1 MKLSHKLVMVSAAV
15 LMGVSPVLGM
25 AENTVSVQAA
35 TKSTNGVHNTYGK
48 NSKVKVTKT
57 MKFVDR
63 NGKKTSK
70 TAPKGGI
77 YTIWNVK
84 NIDGQVYYSIQT
96 DLKYWIPATAT
107 EGTVT
112 YKSGNTTYTLKSDG
126 KKVTTSTSTKK
137 AVKKTNSNKNTKKV
151 VKESTKKT
159 ATKTINGVKY
169 YDLGGGAYIKAV
181 NVDGKAA
188 SSTSSL
194 SKGTKAKFVS
204 NSYIYDKNGKRISKY
219 QGKSKFVKGDSV
231 TTYGIQTINGKKY
244 YQLDKKG
251 TAFVRTVNID
261 GKTTSNQES
270 SVSNDAESTKKY
282 DYSLKKNAYIY
293 DKNGKRIN
301 KYQGKSKL
309 LKGAAIDVYGIETI
323 KGKDYYQL
331 DKKGTA
337 FVKASNVT
345 RTVKATSITMK
356 KNAYIYNGN
365 GDTKKKTVKK
375 GKTVKATEAR
385 YIGTKLY
392 YKIGDN
398 QFVKA
403 ANVGKISGPELE
415 PVNEPDGAATVD
427 TGDNTVD
434 PNVTKVTTINVAPL
448 YNIKGQPDN
457 VRAFGEGQS
466 QQVSELRYIATSATA
481 TPELFYK
488 LSSGRGYLKQSDVA
502 VSGKIL
508 TPVNTPEQARA
519 DVTVATAADKTK
531 LLQDINE
538 ATSVKNSEAY
548 KFASSDAKAAYDR
561 AITNGTAVNN
571 DATATIAQVNEAD
584 AAIVSAKA
592 KLNGKKITVSSISN
606 LTPAE
611 VTSIVQLVATA
622 NNVPESSIQL
632 SNSGALTIVT
642 NGYTQV
648 LNLSDYVTQ
657 TSATSTN

>member
-1 MKLSHKLVMVSAAV
+1 MVSAAA
-15 LMGVSPVLGM
+15 LMSVAPLLGT
-25 AENTVSVQAA
+25 AENVNTVQAA
-35 TKSTNGVHNTYGK
+35 PKKTT
-48 NSKVKVTKT
+48 SKKAASNKITLVRNAYVYDK
-57 MKFVDR
+57 
-63 NGKKTSK
+63 NGKRLDKYMGSAKYT
-70 TAPKGGI
+70 TIAKG
-77 YTIWNVK
+77 V
-84 NIDGQVYYSIQT
+84 
-96 DLKYWIPATAT
+96 
-107 EGTVT
+107 TVT
-112 YKSGNTTYTLKSDG
+112 
-126 KKVTTSTSTKK
+126 ST
-137 AVKKTNSNKNTKKV
+137 V
-151 VKESTKKT
+151 
-159 ATKTINGVKY
+159 TKTINGVKY

-261 GKTTSNQES
+261 GKTTSSQES

-392 YKIGDN
+392 YKISDN

-488 LSSGRGYLKQSDVA
+488 LSSGRGYLKDTDVA
-502 VSGKIL
+502 VSGKTL
-508 TPVNTPEQARA
+508 TPVNTREQARE
-519 DVTVATAADKTK
+519 DVTVATAANKAK

-538 ATSVKNSEAY
+538 ATSVKSSEAY
-548 KFASSDAKAAYDR
+548 KLASSDVKAAYDK
-561 AITNGTAVNN
+561 AISDGTTVNN

-592 KLNGKKITVSSISN
+592 KLDGKRVAVANMTN
-606 LTPAE
+606 LTSDEMAAIIK
-611 VTSIVQLVATA
+611 VVANA
-622 NNVPESSIQL
+622 NNVAESSVQL
-632 SNSGALTIVT
+632 TT
-642 NGYTQV
+642 NGSLSISVNGAAQI
-648 LNLSDYVTQ
+648 LNLGDYVTQ
-657 TSATSTN
+657 AAVANN

>member
-1 MKLSHKLVMVSAAV
+1 MVSAAA
-15 LMGVSPVLGM
+15 LMSVAPLLGT
-25 AENTVSVQAA
+25 AENVNTVQAA
-35 TKSTNGVHNTYGK
+35 PKKTT
-48 NSKVKVTKT
+48 SKKAASNKITLVRNAYVYDK
-57 MKFVDR
+57 
-63 NGKKTSK
+63 NGKRLDKYMGSAKYT
-70 TAPKGGI
+70 TIAKG
-77 YTIWNVK
+77 V
-84 NIDGQVYYSIQT
+84 
-96 DLKYWIPATAT
+96 
-107 EGTVT
+107 TVT
-112 YKSGNTTYTLKSDG
+112 
-126 KKVTTSTSTKK
+126 STG
-137 AVKKTNSNKNTKKV
+137 
-151 VKESTKKT
+151 
-159 ATKTINGVKY
+159 TKTINGVKY

-293 DKNGKRIN
+293 DNNGKRIN

-375 GKTVKATEAR
+375 GKTVKATEAS

-392 YKIGDN
+392 YKISDN

-427 TGDNTVD
+427 TGDDTVD

-488 LSSGRGYLKQSDVA
+488 LSSGRGYLKKSDVA
-502 VSGKIL
+502 VSGKTL

-519 DVTVATAADKTK
+519 DVTVATAANKAK

-548 KFASSDAKAAYDR
+548 KLASSDVKAAYDK
-561 AITNGTAVNN
+561 AISDGTTVNN

-592 KLNGKKITVSSISN
+592 KLDGKRVAVANMTN
-606 LTPAE
+606 LTSDEMAAIIK
-611 VTSIVQLVATA
+611 VVANA
-622 NNVPESSIQL
+622 NNVAESSVQL
-632 SNSGALTIVT
+632 TT
-642 NGYTQV
+642 NGSLSISVNGAAQI
-648 LNLSDYVTQ
+648 LNLGDYVTQ
-657 TSATSTN
+657 AAVANN

>member
-1 MKLSHKLVMVSAAV
+1 MKLSHKLVMVSAAA
-15 LMGVSPVLGM
+15 LMSVAPLLGT
-25 AENTVSVQAA
+25 AENVNTVQAA
-35 TKSTNGVHNTYGK
+35 PKKTT
-48 NSKVKVTKT
+48 SKKAANNKITLVRNAYVYDK
-57 MKFVDR
+57 
-63 NGKKTSK
+63 NGKRLDKYMGSAKYT
-70 TAPKGGI
+70 TIAKG
-77 YTIWNVK
+77 V
-84 NIDGQVYYSIQT
+84 
-96 DLKYWIPATAT
+96 
-107 EGTVT
+107 TVT
-112 YKSGNTTYTLKSDG
+112 
-126 KKVTTSTSTKK
+126 STG
-137 AVKKTNSNKNTKKV
+137 
-151 VKESTKKT
+151 
-159 ATKTINGVKY
+159 TKTINGVKY

-293 DKNGKRIN
+293 DNNGKRIN

-345 RTVKATSITMK
+345 RTVKVTSITMK

-392 YKIGDN
+392 YKISDN

-488 LSSGRGYLKQSDVA
+488 LSSGRGYLKASDVA
-502 VSGKIL
+502 VSGKTL
-508 TPVNTPEQARA
+508 TPVNTQEQAKE
-519 DVTVATAADKTK
+519 DVTVATAANKAK

-548 KFASSDAKAAYDR
+548 KLASSDVKAAYDK
-561 AITNGTAVNN
+561 AISDGTTVNN

-592 KLNGKKITVSSISN
+592 KLDGKRVAVANMTN
-606 LTPAE
+606 LTSDEMAAIIK
-611 VTSIVQLVATA
+611 VVANA
-622 NNVPESSIQL
+622 NNVAESSVQL
-632 SNSGALTIVT
+632 TT
-642 NGYTQV
+642 NGSLSISVNGAAQI
-648 LNLSDYVTQ
+648 LNLGDYVTQ
-657 TSATSTN
+657 AAVANN

>member
-1 MKLSHKLVMVSAAV
+1 MVSAAA
-15 LMGVSPVLGM
+15 LMSVAPLLGT
-25 AENTVSVQAA
+25 AENVNTVQAA
-35 TKSTNGVHNTYGK
+35 PKKTT
-48 NSKVKVTKT
+48 SKKAASNKITLVRNAYVYDK
-57 MKFVDR
+57 
-63 NGKKTSK
+63 NGKRLDKYMGSAKYT
-70 TAPKGGI
+70 TIAKG
-77 YTIWNVK
+77 V
-84 NIDGQVYYSIQT
+84 
-96 DLKYWIPATAT
+96 
-107 EGTVT
+107 TVT
-112 YKSGNTTYTLKSDG
+112 
-126 KKVTTSTSTKK
+126 STG
-137 AVKKTNSNKNTKKV
+137 
-151 VKESTKKT
+151 
-159 ATKTINGVKY
+159 TKTINGVKY

-261 GKTTSNQES
+261 GKTTSSQES

-392 YKIGDN
+392 YKISDN

-488 LSSGRGYLKQSDVA
+488 LSSGRGYLKDTDVA
-502 VSGKIL
+502 VSGKTL
-508 TPVNTPEQARA
+508 TPVNTQEQARE
-519 DVTVATAADKTK
+519 DVTVATAANKAK

-548 KFASSDAKAAYDR
+548 KLASSDVKAAYDK
-561 AITNGTAVNN
+561 AISDGTTVNN

-592 KLNGKKITVSSISN
+592 KLDGKRVAVANMTN
-606 LTPAE
+606 LTSDEMAAIIK
-611 VTSIVQLVATA
+611 VVANA
-622 NNVPESSIQL
+622 NNVAESSVQL
-632 SNSGALTIVT
+632 TT
-642 NGYTQV
+642 NGSLSISVNGAAQI
-648 LNLSDYVTQ
+648 LNLGDYVTQ
-657 TSATSTN
+657 AAVANN

>member
-1 MKLSHKLVMVSAAV
+1 MKLSHKLVMVSAAA
-15 LMGVSPVLGM
+15 LMSVAPLLGT
-25 AENTVSVQAA
+25 AENVNTVQAA
-35 TKSTNGVHNTYGK
+35 PKKTT
-48 NSKVKVTKT
+48 SKKAASNKITLVRNAYVYDK
-57 MKFVDR
+57 
-63 NGKKTSK
+63 NGKRLDKYMGSAKYT
-70 TAPKGGI
+70 TIAKG
-77 YTIWNVK
+77 V
-84 NIDGQVYYSIQT
+84 
-96 DLKYWIPATAT
+96 
-107 EGTVT
+107 TVT
-112 YKSGNTTYTLKSDG
+112 
-126 KKVTTSTSTKK
+126 STG
-137 AVKKTNSNKNTKKV
+137 
-151 VKESTKKT
+151 
-159 ATKTINGVKY
+159 TKTINGVKY

-293 DKNGKRIN
+293 DNNGKRIN

-392 YKIGDN
+392 YKISDN

-488 LSSGRGYLKQSDVA
+488 LSSGRGYLKDTDVA
-502 VSGKIL
+502 VSGKTL
-508 TPVNTPEQARA
+508 TPVNTPEQAKE
-519 DVTVATAADKTK
+519 DVTVATAANKAK

-548 KFASSDAKAAYDR
+548 KLASSDVKAAYDK
-561 AITNGTAVNN
+561 AISDGTAVNN

-592 KLNGKKITVSSISN
+592 KLDGKRVAVANMTN
-606 LTPAE
+606 LTSDEMAAIIK
-611 VTSIVQLVATA
+611 VVANA
-622 NNVPESSIQL
+622 NNVAESSVQL
-632 SNSGALTIVT
+632 TT
-642 NGYTQV
+642 NGSLSISVNGAAQI
-648 LNLSDYVTQ
+648 LNLGDYVTQ
-657 TSATSTN
+657 AAVANN

>member
-1 MKLSHKLVMVSAAV
+1 MKLSHKLVMVSAAA
-15 LMGVSPVLGM
+15 LMSVAPLLGT
-25 AENTVSVQAA
+25 AENVNTVQAA
-35 TKSTNGVHNTYGK
+35 PKKTT
-48 NSKVKVTKT
+48 SKKAASNKITLVRNAYVYDK
-57 MKFVDR
+57 
-63 NGKKTSK
+63 NGKRLDKYMGSAKYT
-70 TAPKGGI
+70 TIAKG
-77 YTIWNVK
+77 V
-84 NIDGQVYYSIQT
+84 
-96 DLKYWIPATAT
+96 
-107 EGTVT
+107 TVT
-112 YKSGNTTYTLKSDG
+112 
-126 KKVTTSTSTKK
+126 STG
-137 AVKKTNSNKNTKKV
+137 
-151 VKESTKKT
+151 
-159 ATKTINGVKY
+159 TKTINGVKY

-293 DKNGKRIN
+293 DNNGKRIN

-375 GKTVKATEAR
+375 GKTIKATEAR

-392 YKIGDN
+392 YKISDN

-434 PNVTKVTTINVAPL
+434 PNVTKVTTINIAPL

-488 LSSGRGYLKQSDVA
+488 LSSGRGYLKDTDVA
-502 VSGKIL
+502 VSGKTL
-508 TPVNTPEQARA
+508 TPVNTPEQARE
-519 DVTVATAADKTK
+519 DVTVATAANKAK

-548 KFASSDAKAAYDR
+548 KLASSDVKAAYDK
-561 AITNGTAVNN
+561 AISDGTAVNN

-592 KLNGKKITVSSISN
+592 KLDGKRVAVANMTN
-606 LTPAE
+606 LTSDEMAAIIK
-611 VTSIVQLVATA
+611 VVANA
-622 NNVPESSIQL
+622 NNVAESSVQL
-632 SNSGALTIVT
+632 TT
-642 NGYTQV
+642 NGSLSISVNGAAQI
-648 LNLSDYVTQ
+648 LNLGDYVTQ
-657 TSATSTN
+657 AAVANN

>member
-1 MKLSHKLVMVSAAV
+1 MVSAAA
-15 LMGVSPVLGM
+15 LMSVAPLLGT
-25 AENTVSVQAA
+25 AENVNTVQAA
-35 TKSTNGVHNTYGK
+35 
-48 NSKVKVTKT
+48 
-57 MKFVDR
+57 
-63 NGKKTSK
+63 
-70 TAPKGGI
+70 P
-77 YTIWNVK
+77 
-84 NIDGQVYYSIQT
+84 
-96 DLKYWIPATAT
+96 
-107 EGTVT
+107 
-112 YKSGNTTYTLKSDG
+112 
-126 KKVTTSTSTKK
+126 
-137 AVKKTNSNKNTKKV
+137 
-151 VKESTKKT
+151 KKT
-159 ATKTINGVKY
+159 ASKKAASNKITLVRNAYVYDKNGKRLDKYMGSAKYTTIAKGVTVTSTGTKTINGVKY

-270 SVSNDAESTKKY
+270 SVSNDAESTKRY

-392 YKIGDN
+392 YKISDN

-488 LSSGRGYLKQSDVA
+488 LSSGRGYLKASDVA
-502 VSGKIL
+502 VSGKTL
-508 TPVNTPEQARA
+508 TPVNTQEQAKE
-519 DVTVATAADKTK
+519 DVTVATAANKAK

-548 KFASSDAKAAYDR
+548 KLASSDVKAAYDK
-561 AITNGTAVNN
+561 AISDGTAVNN

-592 KLNGKKITVSSISN
+592 KLDGKRVAVANMTN
-606 LTPAE
+606 LTSDEMAAIIK
-611 VTSIVQLVATA
+611 VVANA
-622 NNVPESSIQL
+622 NNVAESSVQL
-632 SNSGALTIVT
+632 TT
-642 NGYTQV
+642 NGSLSISVNGAAQI
-648 LNLSDYVTQ
+648 LNLGDYVTQ
-657 TSATSTN
+657 AAVANN

>member
-1 MKLSHKLVMVSAAV
+1 MVSAAA
-15 LMGVSPVLGM
+15 LMSVAPLLGT
-25 AENTVSVQAA
+25 AENVNTVQAA
-35 TKSTNGVHNTYGK
+35 PKKTT
-48 NSKVKVTKT
+48 SKKAASNKITLVRNAYVYDK
-57 MKFVDR
+57 
-63 NGKKTSK
+63 NGKRLDKYMGSAKYT
-70 TAPKGGI
+70 TIAKG
-77 YTIWNVK
+77 V
-84 NIDGQVYYSIQT
+84 
-96 DLKYWIPATAT
+96 
-107 EGTVT
+107 TVT
-112 YKSGNTTYTLKSDG
+112 
-126 KKVTTSTSTKK
+126 STG
-137 AVKKTNSNKNTKKV
+137 
-151 VKESTKKT
+151 
-159 ATKTINGVKY
+159 TKTINGVKY

-261 GKTTSNQES
+261 GKTTSSQES

-392 YKIGDN
+392 YKISDN

-427 TGDNTVD
+427 TGDDTVD

-488 LSSGRGYLKQSDVA
+488 LSSGRGYLKRSDVA

-508 TPVNTPEQARA
+508 TPVNTQEQARE
-519 DVTVATAADKTK
+519 DVTVATAANKAK

-548 KFASSDAKAAYDR
+548 KLASSDVKAAYDK
-561 AITNGTAVNN
+561 AISDGTTVNN

-592 KLNGKKITVSSISN
+592 KLDGKRVAVANMTN
-606 LTPAE
+606 LTSDEIAAIIK
-611 VTSIVQLVATA
+611 VVANA
-622 NNVPESSIQL
+622 NNVAESSVQL
-632 SNSGALTIVT
+632 TT
-642 NGYTQV
+642 NGSLSISVNGAAQI
-648 LNLSDYVTQ
+648 LNLGDYVTQ
-657 TSATSTN
+657 AAVANN

>member
-1 MKLSHKLVMVSAAV
+1 MVSAAA
-15 LMGVSPVLGM
+15 LMSVAPLLGT
-25 AENTVSVQAA
+25 AENVNTVQAA
-35 TKSTNGVHNTYGK
+35 
-48 NSKVKVTKT
+48 
-57 MKFVDR
+57 
-63 NGKKTSK
+63 
-70 TAPKGGI
+70 P
-77 YTIWNVK
+77 
-84 NIDGQVYYSIQT
+84 
-96 DLKYWIPATAT
+96 
-107 EGTVT
+107 
-112 YKSGNTTYTLKSDG
+112 
-126 KKVTTSTSTKK
+126 
-137 AVKKTNSNKNTKKV
+137 
-151 VKESTKKT
+151 KKT
-159 ATKTINGVKY
+159 ASKKAASNKITLVRNAYVYDKNGKRLDKYMGSAKYTTIAKGVTVTSTGTKTINGVKY

-261 GKTTSNQES
+261 GKTTSSQES

-301 KYQGKSKL
+301 KYQGKSKI

-392 YKIGDN
+392 YKISDN

-488 LSSGRGYLKQSDVA
+488 LSSGRGYLKASDVA
-502 VSGKIL
+502 VSGKTL
-508 TPVNTPEQARA
+508 TPVNTQEQAKE
-519 DVTVATAADKTK
+519 DVTVATAANKAK

-548 KFASSDAKAAYDR
+548 KLASSDVKAAYDK
-561 AITNGTAVNN
+561 AISDGTTVNN

-592 KLNGKKITVSSISN
+592 KLDGKRVAVANMTN
-606 LTPAE
+606 LTSDEMAAIIK
-611 VTSIVQLVATA
+611 VVANA
-622 NNVPESSIQL
+622 NNVAESSVQL
-632 SNSGALTIVT
+632 TT
-642 NGYTQV
+642 NGSLSISVNGAAQI
-648 LNLSDYVTQ
+648 LNLGDYVTQ
-657 TSATSTN
+657 AAVANN

>member
-1 MKLSHKLVMVSAAV
+1 MKLSHKLVMVSAAA
-15 LMGVSPVLGM
+15 LMSVAPLLGT
-25 AENTVSVQAA
+25 AENVNTVQAA
-35 TKSTNGVHNTYGK
+35 PKKTT
-48 NSKVKVTKT
+48 SKKAASNKITLVRNAYVYDK
-57 MKFVDR
+57 
-63 NGKKTSK
+63 NGKRLDKYMGSAKYT
-70 TAPKGGI
+70 TIAKG
-77 YTIWNVK
+77 V
-84 NIDGQVYYSIQT
+84 
-96 DLKYWIPATAT
+96 
-107 EGTVT
+107 TVT
-112 YKSGNTTYTLKSDG
+112 
-126 KKVTTSTSTKK
+126 STG
-137 AVKKTNSNKNTKKV
+137 
-151 VKESTKKT
+151 
-159 ATKTINGVKY
+159 TKTINGVKY

-323 KGKDYYQL
+323 RGKDYYQL

-392 YKIGDN
+392 YKISDN

-488 LSSGRGYLKQSDVA
+488 LSSGRGYLKASDVA
-502 VSGKIL
+502 VSGKTL
-508 TPVNTPEQARA
+508 TPVNTPEQARE
-519 DVTVATAADKTK
+519 DVTVATAANKAK

-548 KFASSDAKAAYDR
+548 KLASSDVKAAHDK
-561 AITNGTAVNN
+561 AISDGTTVNN

-592 KLNGKKITVSSISN
+592 KLDGKRVAVANMTN
-606 LTPAE
+606 LTSDEMAAIIK
-611 VTSIVQLVATA
+611 VVANA
-622 NNVPESSIQL
+622 NNVAESSVQL
-632 SNSGALTIVT
+632 TT
-642 NGYTQV
+642 NGSLSISVNGTAQI
-648 LNLSDYVTQ
+648 LNLGDYVTQ
-657 TSATSTN
+657 AAVANN

>member
-1 MKLSHKLVMVSAAV
+1 MRYLSMKLSHKLVMVSAAA
-15 LMGVSPVLGM
+15 LMSVAPLLGT
-25 AENTVSVQAA
+25 AENVNTVQAA
-35 TKSTNGVHNTYGK
+35 PKKTT
-48 NSKVKVTKT
+48 SKKAASNKITLVRNAYVYDK
-57 MKFVDR
+57 
-63 NGKKTSK
+63 NGKRLDKYMGSAKYT
-70 TAPKGGI
+70 TIAKG
-77 YTIWNVK
+77 V
-84 NIDGQVYYSIQT
+84 
-96 DLKYWIPATAT
+96 
-107 EGTVT
+107 TVT
-112 YKSGNTTYTLKSDG
+112 
-126 KKVTTSTSTKK
+126 STG
-137 AVKKTNSNKNTKKV
+137 
-151 VKESTKKT
+151 
-159 ATKTINGVKY
+159 TKTINGVKY

-293 DKNGKRIN
+293 DNNGKRIN

-392 YKIGDN
+392 YKISDN

-488 LSSGRGYLKQSDVA
+488 LSSGRGYLKRSDVA
-502 VSGKIL
+502 VSGKTL
-508 TPVNTPEQARA
+508 TPVNTPEQARE
-519 DVTVATAADKTK
+519 DVTVATAANKAK

-548 KFASSDAKAAYDR
+548 KLASSDVKAAYDK
-561 AITNGTAVNN
+561 AISDGTTVNN

-592 KLNGKKITVSSISN
+592 KLDGKRVAVANMTN
-606 LTPAE
+606 LTSDEMAAIIK
-611 VTSIVQLVATA
+611 VVANA
-622 NNVPESSIQL
+622 NNVAESSVQL
-632 SNSGALTIVT
+632 TT
-642 NGYTQV
+642 NGSLSISVNGAAQI
-648 LNLSDYVTQ
+648 LNLGDYVTQ
-657 TSATSTN
+657 AAVANN

>member
-1 MKLSHKLVMVSAAV
+1 MKLSHKLVMVSAAA
-15 LMGVSPVLGM
+15 LMSVAPLLGT
-25 AENTVSVQAA
+25 AENVNTVQAA
-35 TKSTNGVHNTYGK
+35 PKKTT
-48 NSKVKVTKT
+48 SKKAASNKITLVRNAYVYDK
-57 MKFVDR
+57 
-63 NGKKTSK
+63 NGKRLDKYMGSAKYT
-70 TAPKGGI
+70 TIAKG
-77 YTIWNVK
+77 V
-84 NIDGQVYYSIQT
+84 
-96 DLKYWIPATAT
+96 
-107 EGTVT
+107 TVT
-112 YKSGNTTYTLKSDG
+112 
-126 KKVTTSTSTKK
+126 STG
-137 AVKKTNSNKNTKKV
+137 
-151 VKESTKKT
+151 
-159 ATKTINGVKY
+159 TKTINGVKY

-282 DYSLKKNAYIY
+282 DYSLKKTAYIY
-293 DKNGKRIN
+293 DNNGKRIN

-392 YKIGDN
+392 YKISDN

-488 LSSGRGYLKQSDVA
+488 LSSGRGYLKRSDVA

-508 TPVNTPEQARA
+508 TPVNTPEQARE
-519 DVTVATAADKTK
+519 DVTVATAANKAK

-548 KFASSDAKAAYDR
+548 KLASSDVKAAYDK
-561 AITNGTAVNN
+561 AISDGTTVNN

-592 KLNGKKITVSSISN
+592 KLDGKRVAVANMTN
-606 LTPAE
+606 LTSDEMAAIIK
-611 VTSIVQLVATA
+611 VVANA
-622 NNVPESSIQL
+622 NNVAESSVQL
-632 SNSGALTIVT
+632 TT
-642 NGYTQV
+642 NGSLSISVNGAAQI
-648 LNLSDYVTQ
+648 LNLGDYVTQ
-657 TSATSTN
+657 AAVANN

>member
-1 MKLSHKLVMVSAAV
+1 MKLSHKLVMVSAAA
-15 LMGVSPVLGM
+15 LMSVAPLLGT
-25 AENTVSVQAA
+25 AENVNTVQAA
-35 TKSTNGVHNTYGK
+35 
-48 NSKVKVTKT
+48 
-57 MKFVDR
+57 
-63 NGKKTSK
+63 
-70 TAPKGGI
+70 P
-77 YTIWNVK
+77 
-84 NIDGQVYYSIQT
+84 
-96 DLKYWIPATAT
+96 
-107 EGTVT
+107 
-112 YKSGNTTYTLKSDG
+112 
-126 KKVTTSTSTKK
+126 
-137 AVKKTNSNKNTKKV
+137 
-151 VKESTKKT
+151 KKT
-159 ATKTINGVKY
+159 ASKKAASNKITLVRNAYVYDKNGKRLDKYMGSAKYTTIAKGVTVTSTGTKTINGVKY

-293 DKNGKRIN
+293 DNNGKRIN

-392 YKIGDN
+392 YKISDN

-488 LSSGRGYLKQSDVA
+488 LSSGRGYLKASDVA
-502 VSGKIL
+502 VSGKTL
-508 TPVNTPEQARA
+508 TPVNTKEQAKE
-519 DVTVATAADKTK
+519 DVTVATAANKAK

-548 KFASSDAKAAYDR
+548 KFASSDVKAAYDK
-561 AITNGTAVNN
+561 AISDGTAVNN

-592 KLNGKKITVSSISN
+592 KLDGKRVAVANMTN
-606 LTPAE
+606 LTSDEMAAIIK
-611 VTSIVQLVATA
+611 VVANA
-622 NNVPESSIQL
+622 NNVAESSVQL
-632 SNSGALTIVT
+632 TT
-642 NGYTQV
+642 NGSLSISVNGAAQI
-648 LNLSDYVTQ
+648 LNLGDYVTQ
-657 TSATSTN
+657 AAVANN

>member
-1 MKLSHKLVMVSAAV
+1 MVSAAA
-15 LMGVSPVLGM
+15 LMSVAPLLGT
-25 AENTVSVQAA
+25 AENVNTVQAA
-35 TKSTNGVHNTYGK
+35 PKKTT
-48 NSKVKVTKT
+48 SKKAASNKITLVRNAYVYDK
-57 MKFVDR
+57 
-63 NGKKTSK
+63 NGKRLDKYMGSAKYT
-70 TAPKGGI
+70 TIAKG
-77 YTIWNVK
+77 V
-84 NIDGQVYYSIQT
+84 
-96 DLKYWIPATAT
+96 
-107 EGTVT
+107 TVT
-112 YKSGNTTYTLKSDG
+112 
-126 KKVTTSTSTKK
+126 STG
-137 AVKKTNSNKNTKKV
+137 
-151 VKESTKKT
+151 
-159 ATKTINGVKY
+159 TKTINGVKY

-270 SVSNDAESTKKY
+270 SVSNDVESTKKY

-293 DKNGKRIN
+293 DNNGKRIN

-345 RTVKATSITMK
+345 RTVKVTSITMK

-392 YKIGDN
+392 YKISDN

-415 PVNEPDGAATVD
+415 PVNEPDGAATVA

-488 LSSGRGYLKQSDVA
+488 LSSGRGYLKASDVA
-502 VSGKIL
+502 VSGKTL
-508 TPVNTPEQARA
+508 TPVNTQEQAKE
-519 DVTVATAADKTK
+519 DVTVATAANKAK

-548 KFASSDAKAAYDR
+548 KLASSDVKAAYDK
-561 AITNGTAVNN
+561 AISDGTTVNN

-592 KLNGKKITVSSISN
+592 KLDGKRVAVANMTN
-606 LTPAE
+606 LTSDEIAAIIK
-611 VTSIVQLVATA
+611 VVANA
-622 NNVPESSIQL
+622 NNVAESSVQL
-632 SNSGALTIVT
+632 TT
-642 NGYTQV
+642 NGSLSISVNGAAQI
-648 LNLSDYVTQ
+648 LNLGDYVTQ
-657 TSATSTN
+657 AAVANN

>member
-1 MKLSHKLVMVSAAV
+1 MKLSHKLVMVSAAA
-15 LMGVSPVLGM
+15 LMSVAPLLGT
-25 AENTVSVQAA
+25 AENVNTVQAA
-35 TKSTNGVHNTYGK
+35 PKKTT
-48 NSKVKVTKT
+48 SKKAASNKITLVRNAYVYDK
-57 MKFVDR
+57 
-63 NGKKTSK
+63 NGKRLDKYMGSAKYT
-70 TAPKGGI
+70 TIAKG
-77 YTIWNVK
+77 V
-84 NIDGQVYYSIQT
+84 
-96 DLKYWIPATAT
+96 
-107 EGTVT
+107 TVT
-112 YKSGNTTYTLKSDG
+112 
-126 KKVTTSTSTKK
+126 STG
-137 AVKKTNSNKNTKKV
+137 
-151 VKESTKKT
+151 
-159 ATKTINGVKY
+159 TKTINGVKY

-293 DKNGKRIN
+293 DNNGKRIN

-345 RTVKATSITMK
+345 RTVKVTSITMK

-375 GKTVKATEAR
+375 GKTIKATEAR

-392 YKIGDN
+392 YKISDN

-488 LSSGRGYLKQSDVA
+488 LSSGRGYLKGSDVA
-502 VSGKIL
+502 VSGKTL
-508 TPVNTPEQARA
+508 TPVNTQEQARE
-519 DVTVATAADKTK
+519 DVTVATAANKAK

-548 KFASSDAKAAYDR
+548 KLASSDVKAAYDK
-561 AITNGTAVNN
+561 AISDGTTVNN

-584 AAIVSAKA
+584 AAIVSAKS
-592 KLNGKKITVSSISN
+592 KLDGKRVAVANMTN
-606 LTPAE
+606 LTSDEMAAIIK
-611 VTSIVQLVATA
+611 VVANA
-622 NNVPESSIQL
+622 NNVAESSVQL
-632 SNSGALTIVT
+632 TT
-642 NGYTQV
+642 NGSLSISVNGAAQI
-648 LNLSDYVTQ
+648 LNLGDYVTQ
-657 TSATSTN
+657 AAVANN

>member
-1 MKLSHKLVMVSAAV
+1 MKLSHKLVMVSAAA
-15 LMGVSPVLGM
+15 LMSVAPLLGT
-25 AENTVSVQAA
+25 AENVNTVQAA
-35 TKSTNGVHNTYGK
+35 PKKTT
-48 NSKVKVTKT
+48 SKKAASNKITLVRNAYVYDK
-57 MKFVDR
+57 
-63 NGKKTSK
+63 NGKRLDKYMGSAKYT
-70 TAPKGGI
+70 TIAKG
-77 YTIWNVK
+77 V
-84 NIDGQVYYSIQT
+84 
-96 DLKYWIPATAT
+96 
-107 EGTVT
+107 TVT
-112 YKSGNTTYTLKSDG
+112 
-126 KKVTTSTSTKK
+126 STG
-137 AVKKTNSNKNTKKV
+137 
-151 VKESTKKT
+151 
-159 ATKTINGVKY
+159 TKTINGVKY

-261 GKTTSNQES
+261 GKTTSSQES

-392 YKIGDN
+392 YKISDN

-466 QQVSELRYIATSATA
+466 QQVSELRYIATSAAA

-488 LSSGRGYLKQSDVA
+488 LSSGRGYLKDTDVA
-502 VSGKIL
+502 VSGKTL
-508 TPVNTPEQARA
+508 TPVNTPEQARE
-519 DVTVATAADKTK
+519 DVTVATAANKAK

-538 ATSVKNSEAY
+538 ATSVKSSEAY
-548 KFASSDAKAAYDR
+548 KLASSDVKAAYDK
-561 AITNGTAVNN
+561 AISDGTTVNN

-592 KLNGKKITVSSISN
+592 KLDGKRVAVANMTN
-606 LTPAE
+606 LTSDEMAAIIK
-611 VTSIVQLVATA
+611 VVANA
-622 NNVPESSIQL
+622 NNVAESSVQL
-632 SNSGALTIVT
+632 TT
-642 NGYTQV
+642 NGSLSISVNGAAQI
-648 LNLSDYVTQ
+648 LNLGDYVTQ
-657 TSATSTN
+657 AAVASN

>member
-1 MKLSHKLVMVSAAV
+1 MVSAAA
-15 LMGVSPVLGM
+15 LMSVAPLLGT
-25 AENTVSVQAA
+25 AENVNTVQAA
-35 TKSTNGVHNTYGK
+35 PKKTT
-48 NSKVKVTKT
+48 SKKAASNKITLVRNAYVYDK
-57 MKFVDR
+57 
-63 NGKKTSK
+63 NGKRLDKYMGSAKYT
-70 TAPKGGI
+70 TIAKG
-77 YTIWNVK
+77 V
-84 NIDGQVYYSIQT
+84 
-96 DLKYWIPATAT
+96 
-107 EGTVT
+107 TVT
-112 YKSGNTTYTLKSDG
+112 
-126 KKVTTSTSTKK
+126 STG
-137 AVKKTNSNKNTKKV
+137 
-151 VKESTKKT
+151 
-159 ATKTINGVKY
+159 TKTINGVKY

-392 YKIGDN
+392 YKISDN

-457 VRAFGEGQS
+457 VRAFGAGQS

-488 LSSGRGYLKQSDVA
+488 LSSGRGYLKKSDVA
-502 VSGKIL
+502 VSGKTL
-508 TPVNTPEQARA
+508 TPVNTQEQARA
-519 DVTVATAADKTK
+519 DVTVATAANKAK

-548 KFASSDAKAAYDR
+548 KLASSDVKAAYDK
-561 AITNGTAVNN
+561 AISDGTTVNN

-592 KLNGKKITVSSISN
+592 KLDGKRVAVANMTNLTSDEMAAIIKVVANVNNVAESSVQLTTNGSLSISVN
-606 LTPAE
+606 
-611 VTSIVQLVATA
+611 
-622 NNVPESSIQL
+622 
-632 SNSGALTIVT
+632 GAAQI
-642 NGYTQV
+642 
-648 LNLSDYVTQ
+648 LNLGDYVTQ
-657 TSATSTN
+657 AAVANN

>member
-1 MKLSHKLVMVSAAV
+1 MVSAAA
-15 LMGVSPVLGM
+15 LMSVAPLLGT
-25 AENTVSVQAA
+25 AENVNTVQAA
-35 TKSTNGVHNTYGK
+35 PKKTT
-48 NSKVKVTKT
+48 SKKAASNKITLVRNAYVYDK
-57 MKFVDR
+57 
-63 NGKKTSK
+63 NGKRLDKYMGSAKYT
-70 TAPKGGI
+70 TIAKG
-77 YTIWNVK
+77 V
-84 NIDGQVYYSIQT
+84 
-96 DLKYWIPATAT
+96 
-107 EGTVT
+107 TVT
-112 YKSGNTTYTLKSDG
+112 
-126 KKVTTSTSTKK
+126 STG
-137 AVKKTNSNKNTKKV
+137 
-151 VKESTKKT
+151 
-159 ATKTINGVKY
+159 TKTINGVKY

-293 DKNGKRIN
+293 DNNGKRIN

-392 YKIGDN
+392 YKISDN

-427 TGDNTVD
+427 TGDDTVD

-488 LSSGRGYLKQSDVA
+488 LSSGRGYLKASDVA
-502 VSGKIL
+502 VSGKTL
-508 TPVNTPEQARA
+508 TPVNTQEQAKE
-519 DVTVATAADKTK
+519 DVTVATAANKAK

-548 KFASSDAKAAYDR
+548 KLASSDVKAAYDK
-561 AITNGTAVNN
+561 AISDGTTVNN

-592 KLNGKKITVSSISN
+592 KLDGKRVAVANMTN
-606 LTPAE
+606 LTSDEMAAIIK
-611 VTSIVQLVATA
+611 VVANA
-622 NNVPESSIQL
+622 NNVAESSVQL
-632 SNSGALTIVT
+632 TT
-642 NGYTQV
+642 NGSLSISVNGAAQI
-648 LNLSDYVTQ
+648 LNLGDYVTQ
-657 TSATSTN
+657 AAVANN

>member
-1 MKLSHKLVMVSAAV
+1 MKLSHKLVMVSAAA
-15 LMGVSPVLGM
+15 LMSVAPLLGT
-25 AENTVSVQAA
+25 AENVNTVQAA
-35 TKSTNGVHNTYGK
+35 PKKTT
-48 NSKVKVTKT
+48 SKKAASNKITLVRNAYVYDK
-57 MKFVDR
+57 
-63 NGKKTSK
+63 NGKRLDKYMGSAKYT
-70 TAPKGGI
+70 TIAKG
-77 YTIWNVK
+77 V
-84 NIDGQVYYSIQT
+84 
-96 DLKYWIPATAT
+96 
-107 EGTVT
+107 TVT
-112 YKSGNTTYTLKSDG
+112 
-126 KKVTTSTSTKK
+126 STG
-137 AVKKTNSNKNTKKV
+137 
-151 VKESTKKT
+151 
-159 ATKTINGVKY
+159 TKTINGVKY

-261 GKTTSNQES
+261 GKTTSSQES

-392 YKIGDN
+392 YKISDN

-488 LSSGRGYLKQSDVA
+488 LSSGRGYLKDSDVA
-502 VSGKIL
+502 VSGKTL
-508 TPVNTPEQARA
+508 TPVNTPEQARE
-519 DVTVATAADKTK
+519 DVTVATAANKAK

-538 ATSVKNSEAY
+538 ATSVKSSEAY
-548 KFASSDAKAAYDR
+548 KLASSDVKAAYDK
-561 AITNGTAVNN
+561 AISDGTTVNN

-592 KLNGKKITVSSISN
+592 KLDGKRVAVANMTN
-606 LTPAE
+606 LTSDEMAAIIK
-611 VTSIVQLVATA
+611 VVANA
-622 NNVPESSIQL
+622 NNVAESSVQL
-632 SNSGALTIVT
+632 TT
-642 NGYTQV
+642 NGSLSISVNGAAQI
-648 LNLSDYVTQ
+648 LNLGDYVTQ
-657 TSATSTN
+657 AAVANN

>member
-1 MKLSHKLVMVSAAV
+1 MKLSHKLVMVSAAA
-15 LMGVSPVLGM
+15 LMSVAPLLGT
-25 AENTVSVQAA
+25 AENVNTVQAA
-35 TKSTNGVHNTYGK
+35 PKKTT
-48 NSKVKVTKT
+48 SKKAASNKITLVRNAYVYDK
-57 MKFVDR
+57 
-63 NGKKTSK
+63 NGKRLDKYMGSAKYT
-70 TAPKGGI
+70 TIAKG
-77 YTIWNVK
+77 V
-84 NIDGQVYYSIQT
+84 
-96 DLKYWIPATAT
+96 
-107 EGTVT
+107 TVT
-112 YKSGNTTYTLKSDG
+112 
-126 KKVTTSTSTKK
+126 STG
-137 AVKKTNSNKNTKKV
+137 
-151 VKESTKKT
+151 
-159 ATKTINGVKY
+159 TKTINGVKY

-392 YKIGDN
+392 YKISDN

-488 LSSGRGYLKQSDVA
+488 LSSGRGYLKDSDVA
-502 VSGKIL
+502 VSGKTL
-508 TPVNTPEQARA
+508 TPVNTQEQARE
-519 DVTVATAADKTK
+519 DVTVATAANKAK

-548 KFASSDAKAAYDR
+548 KLASSDVKAAYDK
-561 AITNGTAVNN
+561 AISDGTTVNN

-592 KLNGKKITVSSISN
+592 KLDGKRVAVANMTN
-606 LTPAE
+606 LTSDEMAAIIK
-611 VTSIVQLVATA
+611 VVANA
-622 NNVPESSIQL
+622 NNVAESSVQL
-632 SNSGALTIVT
+632 TT
-642 NGYTQV
+642 NGSLSISVNGAAQI
-648 LNLSDYVTQ
+648 LNLGDYVTQ
-657 TSATSTN
+657 AAVANN

>member
-1 MKLSHKLVMVSAAV
+1 MVSAAA
-15 LMGVSPVLGM
+15 LMSVAPLLGT
-25 AENTVSVQAA
+25 AENVNTVQAA
-35 TKSTNGVHNTYGK
+35 
-48 NSKVKVTKT
+48 
-57 MKFVDR
+57 
-63 NGKKTSK
+63 
-70 TAPKGGI
+70 P
-77 YTIWNVK
+77 
-84 NIDGQVYYSIQT
+84 
-96 DLKYWIPATAT
+96 
-107 EGTVT
+107 
-112 YKSGNTTYTLKSDG
+112 
-126 KKVTTSTSTKK
+126 
-137 AVKKTNSNKNTKKV
+137 
-151 VKESTKKT
+151 KKT
-159 ATKTINGVKY
+159 ASKKAASNKITLVRNAYVYDKNGKRLDKYMGSAKYTTIAKGVTVTSTGTKTINGVKY

-293 DKNGKRIN
+293 DNNGKRIN

-375 GKTVKATEAR
+375 GKTIKATEAR

-392 YKIGDN
+392 YKISDN

-488 LSSGRGYLKQSDVA
+488 LSSGRGYLKDTDVA
-502 VSGKIL
+502 VSGKTL
-508 TPVNTPEQARA
+508 TPVNTREQARE
-519 DVTVATAADKTK
+519 DVTVATAANKAK

-548 KFASSDAKAAYDR
+548 KLASSDVKAAYDK
-561 AITNGTAVNN
+561 AISDGTTVNN
-571 DATATIAQVNEAD
+571 DATATIAQVNEED

-592 KLNGKKITVSSISN
+592 KLDGKRVAVANMTN
-606 LTPAE
+606 LTSDEIAAIIK
-611 VTSIVQLVATA
+611 VVANA
-622 NNVPESSIQL
+622 NNVAESSVQL
-632 SNSGALTIVT
+632 TT
-642 NGYTQV
+642 NGSLSISVNGAAQI
-648 LNLSDYVTQ
+648 LNLGDYVTQ
-657 TSATSTN
+657 AAVANN

>member
-1 MKLSHKLVMVSAAV
+1 MVSAAA
-15 LMGVSPVLGM
+15 LMSVAPLLGT
-25 AENTVSVQAA
+25 AENVNTVQAA
-35 TKSTNGVHNTYGK
+35 PKKTT
-48 NSKVKVTKT
+48 SKKAASNKITLVRNAYVYDK
-57 MKFVDR
+57 
-63 NGKKTSK
+63 NGKRLDKYMGSAKYT
-70 TAPKGGI
+70 TIAKG
-77 YTIWNVK
+77 V
-84 NIDGQVYYSIQT
+84 
-96 DLKYWIPATAT
+96 
-107 EGTVT
+107 TVT
-112 YKSGNTTYTLKSDG
+112 
-126 KKVTTSTSTKK
+126 STG
-137 AVKKTNSNKNTKKV
+137 
-151 VKESTKKT
+151 
-159 ATKTINGVKY
+159 TKTINGVKY

-293 DKNGKRIN
+293 DNNGKRIN

-345 RTVKATSITMK
+345 RTVKVTSITMK

-392 YKIGDN
+392 YKISDN

-488 LSSGRGYLKQSDVA
+488 LSSGRGYLKDTDVA
-502 VSGKIL
+502 VSGKTL
-508 TPVNTPEQARA
+508 TPVNTPEQARE
-519 DVTVATAADKTK
+519 DVTVATAANKAK

-548 KFASSDAKAAYDR
+548 KLASSDVKAAYDK
-561 AITNGTAVNN
+561 AISDGTTVNN

-592 KLNGKKITVSSISN
+592 KLDGKRVAVANMTN
-606 LTPAE
+606 LTSDEMAAIIK
-611 VTSIVQLVATA
+611 VVANA
-622 NNVPESSIQL
+622 NNVAESSVQL
-632 SNSGALTIVT
+632 TT
-642 NGYTQV
+642 NGSLSISVNGAAQI
-648 LNLSDYVTQ
+648 LNLGDYVTQ
-657 TSATSTN
+657 AAVANN

>member
-1 MKLSHKLVMVSAAV
+1 MVSAAA
-15 LMGVSPVLGM
+15 LMSVAPLLGT
-25 AENTVSVQAA
+25 AENVNTVQAA
-35 TKSTNGVHNTYGK
+35 PKKTT
-48 NSKVKVTKT
+48 SKKAASNKITLVRNAYVYDK
-57 MKFVDR
+57 
-63 NGKKTSK
+63 NGKRLDKYMGSAKYT
-70 TAPKGGI
+70 TIAKG
-77 YTIWNVK
+77 V
-84 NIDGQVYYSIQT
+84 
-96 DLKYWIPATAT
+96 
-107 EGTVT
+107 TVT
-112 YKSGNTTYTLKSDG
+112 
-126 KKVTTSTSTKK
+126 ST
-137 AVKKTNSNKNTKKV
+137 V
-151 VKESTKKT
+151 
-159 ATKTINGVKY
+159 TKTINGVKY

-293 DKNGKRIN
+293 DNNGKRIN

-392 YKIGDN
+392 YKISDN

-427 TGDNTVD
+427 TGDDTVD

-481 TPELFYK
+481 TPDLFYK
-488 LSSGRGYLKQSDVA
+488 LSSGRGYLKASDVA
-502 VSGKIL
+502 VSGKTL
-508 TPVNTPEQARA
+508 TPVNTQEQAKE
-519 DVTVATAADKTK
+519 DVTVATAANKAK

-548 KFASSDAKAAYDR
+548 KLASSDVKAAYDK
-561 AITNGTAVNN
+561 AISDGTTVNN

-592 KLNGKKITVSSISN
+592 KLDGKRVAVANMTN
-606 LTPAE
+606 LTSDEMAAIIK
-611 VTSIVQLVATA
+611 VVANA
-622 NNVPESSIQL
+622 NNVAESSVQL
-632 SNSGALTIVT
+632 TT
-642 NGYTQV
+642 NGSLSISVNGAVQI
-648 LNLSDYVTQ
+648 LNLGDYVTQ
-657 TSATSTN
+657 AAVANN

>member
-1 MKLSHKLVMVSAAV
+1 MVSAAA
-15 LMGVSPVLGM
+15 LMSVAPLLGT
-25 AENTVSVQAA
+25 AENVNTVQAA
-35 TKSTNGVHNTYGK
+35 PKKTT
-48 NSKVKVTKT
+48 SKKAASNKITLVRNAYVYDK
-57 MKFVDR
+57 
-63 NGKKTSK
+63 NGKRLDKYMGSAKYT
-70 TAPKGGI
+70 TIAKG
-77 YTIWNVK
+77 V
-84 NIDGQVYYSIQT
+84 
-96 DLKYWIPATAT
+96 
-107 EGTVT
+107 TVT
-112 YKSGNTTYTLKSDG
+112 
-126 KKVTTSTSTKK
+126 STG
-137 AVKKTNSNKNTKKV
+137 
-151 VKESTKKT
+151 
-159 ATKTINGVKY
+159 TKTINGVKY

-270 SVSNDAESTKKY
+270 SVSNDVESTKKY

-293 DKNGKRIN
+293 DNNGKRIN

-345 RTVKATSITMK
+345 RTVKVTSITMK

-392 YKIGDN
+392 YKISDN

-488 LSSGRGYLKQSDVA
+488 LSSGRGYLKGSDVA
-502 VSGKIL
+502 VSGKTL
-508 TPVNTPEQARA
+508 TPVNTQEQARE
-519 DVTVATAADKTK
+519 DVTVATAANKAK

-548 KFASSDAKAAYDR
+548 KLASSDVKAAYDK
-561 AITNGTAVNN
+561 AISDGTAVNN

-584 AAIVSAKA
+584 AAIVSAKS
-592 KLNGKKITVSSISN
+592 KLDGKRVAVANMTN
-606 LTPAE
+606 LTSDEMAAIIK
-611 VTSIVQLVATA
+611 VVANA
-622 NNVPESSIQL
+622 NNVAESSVQL
-632 SNSGALTIVT
+632 TT
-642 NGYTQV
+642 NGSLSISVNGAAQI
-648 LNLSDYVTQ
+648 LNLGDYVTQ
-657 TSATSTN
+657 AAVANN

>member
-1 MKLSHKLVMVSAAV
+1 MKLSHKLVMVSAAA
-15 LMGVSPVLGM
+15 LMSVAPLLGT
-25 AENTVSVQAA
+25 AENVNTVQAA
-35 TKSTNGVHNTYGK
+35 
-48 NSKVKVTKT
+48 
-57 MKFVDR
+57 
-63 NGKKTSK
+63 
-70 TAPKGGI
+70 P
-77 YTIWNVK
+77 
-84 NIDGQVYYSIQT
+84 
-96 DLKYWIPATAT
+96 
-107 EGTVT
+107 
-112 YKSGNTTYTLKSDG
+112 
-126 KKVTTSTSTKK
+126 
-137 AVKKTNSNKNTKKV
+137 
-151 VKESTKKT
+151 KKT
-159 ATKTINGVKY
+159 ASKKAASNKITLVRNAYVYDKNGKRLDKYMGSAKYTTIAKGVTVTSTGTKTINGVKY

-392 YKIGDN
+392 YKISDN

-488 LSSGRGYLKQSDVA
+488 LSSGRGYLKDSDVA

-508 TPVNTPEQARA
+508 TPVNTQEQARE
-519 DVTVATAADKTK
+519 DVTVATAANKAK

-548 KFASSDAKAAYDR
+548 KLASSDVKAAYDK
-561 AITNGTAVNN
+561 AISDGTTVNN

-592 KLNGKKITVSSISN
+592 KLDGKRVAVANMTN
-606 LTPAE
+606 LTSDEMAAIIK
-611 VTSIVQLVATA
+611 VVANA
-622 NNVPESSIQL
+622 NNVAESSVQL
-632 SNSGALTIVT
+632 AT
-642 NGYTQV
+642 NGSLSISVNGAAQI
-648 LNLSDYVTQ
+648 LNLGDYVTQ
-657 TSATSTN
+657 AAVANN

>member
-1 MKLSHKLVMVSAAV
+1 MKLSHKLVMVSAAA
-15 LMGVSPVLGM
+15 LMSVAPLLGT
-25 AENTVSVQAA
+25 AENVNTVQAA
-35 TKSTNGVHNTYGK
+35 PKKTT
-48 NSKVKVTKT
+48 SKKAASNKITLVRNAYVYDK
-57 MKFVDR
+57 
-63 NGKKTSK
+63 NGKRLDKYMGSAKYT
-70 TAPKGGI
+70 TIAKG
-77 YTIWNVK
+77 V
-84 NIDGQVYYSIQT
+84 
-96 DLKYWIPATAT
+96 
-107 EGTVT
+107 TVT
-112 YKSGNTTYTLKSDG
+112 
-126 KKVTTSTSTKK
+126 STG
-137 AVKKTNSNKNTKKV
+137 
-151 VKESTKKT
+151 
-159 ATKTINGVKY
+159 TKTINGVKY

-293 DKNGKRIN
+293 DNNGKRIN

-345 RTVKATSITMK
+345 RTVKVTSITMK

-392 YKIGDN
+392 YKISDN

-427 TGDNTVD
+427 TGDDTVD

-488 LSSGRGYLKQSDVA
+488 LSSGRGYLKDSDVA
-502 VSGKIL
+502 VSGKTL
-508 TPVNTPEQARA
+508 TPVNTQEQARE
-519 DVTVATAADKTK
+519 DVTVATAANKAK

-548 KFASSDAKAAYDR
+548 KLASSDVKAAYDK
-561 AITNGTAVNN
+561 AISDGTTVNN

-592 KLNGKKITVSSISN
+592 KLDGKRVAVANMTN
-606 LTPAE
+606 LTSDEMAAIIK
-611 VTSIVQLVATA
+611 VVANA
-622 NNVPESSIQL
+622 NNVAESSVQL
-632 SNSGALTIVT
+632 TT
-642 NGYTQV
+642 NGSLSISVNGAAQI
-648 LNLSDYVTQ
+648 LNLGDYVTQ
-657 TSATSTN
+657 AAVANN

>member
-1 MKLSHKLVMVSAAV
+1 MVSAAA
-15 LMGVSPVLGM
+15 LMSVAPLLGT
-25 AENTVSVQAA
+25 AENVNTVQAA
-35 TKSTNGVHNTYGK
+35 PKKTT
-48 NSKVKVTKT
+48 SKKAASNKITLVRNAYVYDK
-57 MKFVDR
+57 
-63 NGKKTSK
+63 NGKRLDKYMGSAKYT
-70 TAPKGGI
+70 TIAKG
-77 YTIWNVK
+77 V
-84 NIDGQVYYSIQT
+84 
-96 DLKYWIPATAT
+96 
-107 EGTVT
+107 TVT
-112 YKSGNTTYTLKSDG
+112 
-126 KKVTTSTSTKK
+126 STG
-137 AVKKTNSNKNTKKV
+137 
-151 VKESTKKT
+151 
-159 ATKTINGVKY
+159 TKTINGVKY

-293 DKNGKRIN
+293 DNNGKRIN

-375 GKTVKATEAR
+375 GKTVKTTEAR

-457 VRAFGEGQS
+457 VRAFGAGQS

-519 DVTVATAADKTK
+519 DVTVATAANKAK

-538 ATSVKNSEAY
+538 ATSVKSSEAY
-548 KFASSDAKAAYDR
+548 KLASSDVKAAYDK
-561 AITNGTAVNN
+561 AISDGTIVNN

-592 KLNGKKITVSSISN
+592 KLDGKRVAVANMTN
-606 LTPAE
+606 LTSDEMAAIIK
-611 VTSIVQLVATA
+611 VVANA
-622 NNVPESSIQL
+622 NNVAESSVQL
-632 SNSGALTIVT
+632 TT
-642 NGYTQV
+642 NGSLSISVNGAAQI
-648 LNLSDYVTQ
+648 LNLGDYVTQ
-657 TSATSTN
+657 AAVANN

>member
-1 MKLSHKLVMVSAAV
+1 MKLSHKLVMVSAAA
-15 LMGVSPVLGM
+15 LMSVAPLLGT
-25 AENTVSVQAA
+25 AENVNTVQAA
-35 TKSTNGVHNTYGK
+35 PKKTT
-48 NSKVKVTKT
+48 SKKAASNKITLVRNAYVYDK
-57 MKFVDR
+57 
-63 NGKKTSK
+63 NGKRLDKYMGSAKYT
-70 TAPKGGI
+70 TIAKG
-77 YTIWNVK
+77 V
-84 NIDGQVYYSIQT
+84 
-96 DLKYWIPATAT
+96 
-107 EGTVT
+107 TVT
-112 YKSGNTTYTLKSDG
+112 
-126 KKVTTSTSTKK
+126 STG
-137 AVKKTNSNKNTKKV
+137 
-151 VKESTKKT
+151 
-159 ATKTINGVKY
+159 TKTINGVKY

-261 GKTTSNQES
+261 GKTTSSQES

-301 KYQGKSKL
+301 KYQGKSKI

-392 YKIGDN
+392 YKISDN

-502 VSGKIL
+502 VSGKTL
-508 TPVNTPEQARA
+508 TPVNTPEQARE
-519 DVTVATAADKTK
+519 DVTVATAANKAK

-548 KFASSDAKAAYDR
+548 KLASSDVKAAYDK
-561 AITNGTAVNN
+561 AISDGTTVNN

-592 KLNGKKITVSSISN
+592 KLDGKRVAVANMTN
-606 LTPAE
+606 LTSDE
-611 VTSIVQLVATA
+611 MVAIIKVVANA
-622 NNVPESSIQL
+622 NNVAESSVQL
-632 SNSGALTIVT
+632 TT
-642 NGYTQV
+642 NGSLSISVNGAAQI
-648 LNLSDYVTQ
+648 LNLGDYVTQ
-657 TSATSTN
+657 AAVANN

>member
-1 MKLSHKLVMVSAAV
+1 MVSAAA
-15 LMGVSPVLGM
+15 LMSVAPLLGT
-25 AENTVSVQAA
+25 AENVNTVQAA
-35 TKSTNGVHNTYGK
+35 PKKTT
-48 NSKVKVTKT
+48 SKKAASNKITLVRNAYVYDK
-57 MKFVDR
+57 
-63 NGKKTSK
+63 NGKRLDKYMGSAKYT
-70 TAPKGGI
+70 TIAKG
-77 YTIWNVK
+77 V
-84 NIDGQVYYSIQT
+84 
-96 DLKYWIPATAT
+96 
-107 EGTVT
+107 TVT
-112 YKSGNTTYTLKSDG
+112 
-126 KKVTTSTSTKK
+126 STG
-137 AVKKTNSNKNTKKV
+137 
-151 VKESTKKT
+151 
-159 ATKTINGVKY
+159 TKTINGVKY

-392 YKIGDN
+392 YKISDN

-488 LSSGRGYLKQSDVA
+488 LSSGRGYLKASDVA
-502 VSGKIL
+502 VSGKTL
-508 TPVNTPEQARA
+508 TPVNTQEQAKE
-519 DVTVATAADKTK
+519 DVTVATAANKAK

-538 ATSVKNSEAY
+538 ATSVKSSEAY
-548 KFASSDAKAAYDR
+548 KLASSDVKAAYDK
-561 AITNGTAVNN
+561 AISDGTTVNN

-592 KLNGKKITVSSISN
+592 KLDGKRVAVANMTN
-606 LTPAE
+606 LTSDEIAAIIK
-611 VTSIVQLVATA
+611 VVANA
-622 NNVPESSIQL
+622 NNVAESSVQL
-632 SNSGALTIVT
+632 TT
-642 NGYTQV
+642 NGSLSISVNGAAQI
-648 LNLSDYVTQ
+648 LNLGDYVTQ
-657 TSATSTN
+657 AAVANN

>member
-1 MKLSHKLVMVSAAV
+1 MKLSHKLVMVSAAA
-15 LMGVSPVLGM
+15 LMSVAPLLGT
-25 AENTVSVQAA
+25 AENVNTVQAA
-35 TKSTNGVHNTYGK
+35 PKKTT
-48 NSKVKVTKT
+48 SKKAASNKITLVRNAYVYDK
-57 MKFVDR
+57 
-63 NGKKTSK
+63 NGKRLDKYMGSAKYT
-70 TAPKGGI
+70 TIAKG
-77 YTIWNVK
+77 V
-84 NIDGQVYYSIQT
+84 
-96 DLKYWIPATAT
+96 
-107 EGTVT
+107 TVT
-112 YKSGNTTYTLKSDG
+112 
-126 KKVTTSTSTKK
+126 STG
-137 AVKKTNSNKNTKKV
+137 
-151 VKESTKKT
+151 
-159 ATKTINGVKY
+159 TKTINGVKY

-293 DKNGKRIN
+293 DNNGKRIN

-392 YKIGDN
+392 YKISDN

-427 TGDNTVD
+427 TGDDTVD

-488 LSSGRGYLKQSDVA
+488 LSSGRGYLKASDVA

-508 TPVNTPEQARA
+508 TPVNTQEQARE
-519 DVTVATAADKTK
+519 DVTVATAANKAK

-548 KFASSDAKAAYDR
+548 KLASSDVKAAYDK
-561 AITNGTAVNN
+561 AISDGTTVNN

-592 KLNGKKITVSSISN
+592 KLDGKRVAVANMTN
-606 LTPAE
+606 LTSDEMAAIIK
-611 VTSIVQLVATA
+611 VVANA
-622 NNVPESSIQL
+622 NNVAESSVQL
-632 SNSGALTIVT
+632 TT
-642 NGYTQV
+642 NGSLSISVNGAAQI
-648 LNLSDYVTQ
+648 LNLGDYVTQ
-657 TSATSTN
+657 AAVANN

>member
-1 MKLSHKLVMVSAAV
+1 MKLSHKLVMVSAAA
-15 LMGVSPVLGM
+15 LMSVAPLLGT
-25 AENTVSVQAA
+25 AENVNTVQAA
-35 TKSTNGVHNTYGK
+35 PKKTT
-48 NSKVKVTKT
+48 SKKAASNKITLVRNAYVYDK
-57 MKFVDR
+57 
-63 NGKKTSK
+63 NGKRLDKYMGSAKYT
-70 TAPKGGI
+70 TIAKG
-77 YTIWNVK
+77 V
-84 NIDGQVYYSIQT
+84 
-96 DLKYWIPATAT
+96 
-107 EGTVT
+107 TVT
-112 YKSGNTTYTLKSDG
+112 
-126 KKVTTSTSTKK
+126 STG
-137 AVKKTNSNKNTKKV
+137 
-151 VKESTKKT
+151 
-159 ATKTINGVKY
+159 TKTINGVKY

-293 DKNGKRIN
+293 DNNGKRIN

-345 RTVKATSITMK
+345 RTVKVTSITMK

-392 YKIGDN
+392 YKISDN

-457 VRAFGEGQS
+457 VRAFGAGQS

-488 LSSGRGYLKQSDVA
+488 LSSGRGYLKKSDVA

-508 TPVNTPEQARA
+508 TPVNTQEQARA
-519 DVTVATAADKTK
+519 DVTVATAANKAK

-538 ATSVKNSEAY
+538 ATSVKSSEAY
-548 KFASSDAKAAYDR
+548 KLASSDVKAAYDK
-561 AITNGTAVNN
+561 AISDGTAVNN

-592 KLNGKKITVSSISN
+592 KLDGKRVAVANMTN
-606 LTPAE
+606 LTSDEMAAIIK
-611 VTSIVQLVATA
+611 VVANA
-622 NNVPESSIQL
+622 NNVAESSVQL
-632 SNSGALTIVT
+632 TT
-642 NGYTQV
+642 NGSLSISVNGAAQI
-648 LNLSDYVTQ
+648 LNLGDYVTQ
-657 TSATSTN
+657 AAVANN

>member
-1 MKLSHKLVMVSAAV
+1 MVSAAA
-15 LMGVSPVLGM
+15 LMSVAPLLGT
-25 AENTVSVQAA
+25 AENVNTVQAA
-35 TKSTNGVHNTYGK
+35 PKKTT
-48 NSKVKVTKT
+48 SKKAASNKITLVRNAYVYDK
-57 MKFVDR
+57 
-63 NGKKTSK
+63 NGKRLDKYMGSAKYT
-70 TAPKGGI
+70 TIAKG
-77 YTIWNVK
+77 V
-84 NIDGQVYYSIQT
+84 
-96 DLKYWIPATAT
+96 
-107 EGTVT
+107 TVT
-112 YKSGNTTYTLKSDG
+112 
-126 KKVTTSTSTKK
+126 STG
-137 AVKKTNSNKNTKKV
+137 
-151 VKESTKKT
+151 
-159 ATKTINGVKY
+159 TKTINGVKY

-293 DKNGKRIN
+293 DNNGKRIN

-392 YKIGDN
+392 YKISDN

-488 LSSGRGYLKQSDVA
+488 LSSGRGYLKDSDVA
-502 VSGKIL
+502 VSGKTL
-508 TPVNTPEQARA
+508 TPVNTQEQARE
-519 DVTVATAADKTK
+519 DVTVATAANKAK

-548 KFASSDAKAAYDR
+548 KLASSDVKAAYDK
-561 AITNGTAVNN
+561 AISDGTTVNN

-592 KLNGKKITVSSISN
+592 KLDGKRVAVANMTN
-606 LTPAE
+606 LTSDEMAAIIK
-611 VTSIVQLVATA
+611 VVANA
-622 NNVPESSIQL
+622 NNVAESSVQL
-632 SNSGALTIVT
+632 TT
-642 NGYTQV
+642 NGSLSISVNGAAQI
-648 LNLSDYVTQ
+648 LNLGDYVTQ
-657 TSATSTN
+657 AAVANN

>member
-1 MKLSHKLVMVSAAV
+1 MKLSHKLVMVSAAA
-15 LMGVSPVLGM
+15 LMSVAPLLGT
-25 AENTVSVQAA
+25 AENVNTVQAA
-35 TKSTNGVHNTYGK
+35 
-48 NSKVKVTKT
+48 
-57 MKFVDR
+57 
-63 NGKKTSK
+63 
-70 TAPKGGI
+70 P
-77 YTIWNVK
+77 
-84 NIDGQVYYSIQT
+84 
-96 DLKYWIPATAT
+96 
-107 EGTVT
+107 
-112 YKSGNTTYTLKSDG
+112 
-126 KKVTTSTSTKK
+126 
-137 AVKKTNSNKNTKKV
+137 
-151 VKESTKKT
+151 KKT
-159 ATKTINGVKY
+159 ASKKAASNKITLVRNAYVYDKNGKRLDKYMGSAKYTTIAKGVTVTSTGTKTINGVKY

-293 DKNGKRIN
+293 DNNGKRIN

-345 RTVKATSITMK
+345 RTVKVTSITMK

-392 YKIGDN
+392 YKISDN

-488 LSSGRGYLKQSDVA
+488 LSSGRGYLKASDVA
-502 VSGKIL
+502 VSGKTL
-508 TPVNTPEQARA
+508 TPVNTPEQARE
-519 DVTVATAADKTK
+519 DVTVATAANKAK

-548 KFASSDAKAAYDR
+548 KLASSDVKAAYDK
-561 AITNGTAVNN
+561 AISDGTAVNN

-592 KLNGKKITVSSISN
+592 KLDGKRVAVANMTN
-606 LTPAE
+606 LTSDEMAAIIK
-611 VTSIVQLVATA
+611 VVANA
-622 NNVPESSIQL
+622 NNVAESSVQL
-632 SNSGALTIVT
+632 TT
-642 NGYTQV
+642 NGSLSISVNGAAQI
-648 LNLSDYVTQ
+648 LNLGDYVTQ
-657 TSATSTN
+657 AAVANN

>member
-1 MKLSHKLVMVSAAV
+1 MVSAAA
-15 LMGVSPVLGM
+15 LMSVAPLLGT
-25 AENTVSVQAA
+25 AENVNTVQAA
-35 TKSTNGVHNTYGK
+35 PKKTT
-48 NSKVKVTKT
+48 SKKAASNKITLVRNAYVYDK
-57 MKFVDR
+57 
-63 NGKKTSK
+63 NGKRLDKYMGSAKYT
-70 TAPKGGI
+70 TIAKG
-77 YTIWNVK
+77 V
-84 NIDGQVYYSIQT
+84 
-96 DLKYWIPATAT
+96 
-107 EGTVT
+107 TVT
-112 YKSGNTTYTLKSDG
+112 
-126 KKVTTSTSTKK
+126 STG
-137 AVKKTNSNKNTKKV
+137 
-151 VKESTKKT
+151 
-159 ATKTINGVKY
+159 TKTINGVKY

-261 GKTTSNQES
+261 GKTTSSQES

-392 YKIGDN
+392 YKISDN

-488 LSSGRGYLKQSDVA
+488 LSSGRGYLKKSDVA
-502 VSGKIL
+502 VSGKTL
-508 TPVNTPEQARA
+508 TPVNTQEQAKE
-519 DVTVATAADKTK
+519 DVTVATAANKAK

-548 KFASSDAKAAYDR
+548 KLASSDVKAAYDK
-561 AITNGTAVNN
+561 AISDGTTVNN

-592 KLNGKKITVSSISN
+592 KLDGKRVAVANMTN
-606 LTPAE
+606 LTSDEMAAIIK
-611 VTSIVQLVATA
+611 VVANA
-622 NNVPESSIQL
+622 NNVAESSVQL
-632 SNSGALTIVT
+632 TT
-642 NGYTQV
+642 NGSLSISVNGAAQI
-648 LNLSDYVTQ
+648 LNLGDYVTQ
-657 TSATSTN
+657 AAVANN

>member
-1 MKLSHKLVMVSAAV
+1 MVSAAA
-15 LMGVSPVLGM
+15 LMSVAPLLGT
-25 AENTVSVQAA
+25 AENVNTVQAA
-35 TKSTNGVHNTYGK
+35 PKKTT
-48 NSKVKVTKT
+48 SKKAANNKITLVRNAYVYDK
-57 MKFVDR
+57 
-63 NGKKTSK
+63 NGKRLDKYMGSAKYT
-70 TAPKGGI
+70 TIAKG
-77 YTIWNVK
+77 V
-84 NIDGQVYYSIQT
+84 
-96 DLKYWIPATAT
+96 
-107 EGTVT
+107 TVT
-112 YKSGNTTYTLKSDG
+112 
-126 KKVTTSTSTKK
+126 STG
-137 AVKKTNSNKNTKKV
+137 
-151 VKESTKKT
+151 
-159 ATKTINGVKY
+159 TKTINGVKY

-345 RTVKATSITMK
+345 RTVKVTSITMK

-392 YKIGDN
+392 YKISDN

-457 VRAFGEGQS
+457 VRAFGAGQS

-488 LSSGRGYLKQSDVA
+488 LSSGRGYLKKSDVA
-502 VSGKIL
+502 VSGKTL
-508 TPVNTPEQARA
+508 TPVNTQEQAKE
-519 DVTVATAADKTK
+519 DVTVATAANKAK

-538 ATSVKNSEAY
+538 ATSVKNSETY
-548 KFASSDAKAAYDR
+548 KLASSDVKAAYAK
-561 AITNGTAVNN
+561 AISDGTTVNN

-592 KLNGKKITVSSISN
+592 KLDGKRVAVANMTN
-606 LTPAE
+606 LTSDEMAAIIK
-611 VTSIVQLVATA
+611 VVANA
-622 NNVPESSIQL
+622 NNVAESSVQL
-632 SNSGALTIVT
+632 TT
-642 NGYTQV
+642 NGSLSISVNGAAQI
-648 LNLSDYVTQ
+648 LNLGDYVTQ
-657 TSATSTN
+657 AAVANN

>member
-1 MKLSHKLVMVSAAV
+1 MVSAAA
-15 LMGVSPVLGM
+15 LMSVAPLLGT
-25 AENTVSVQAA
+25 AENVNTVQAA
-35 TKSTNGVHNTYGK
+35 
-48 NSKVKVTKT
+48 
-57 MKFVDR
+57 
-63 NGKKTSK
+63 
-70 TAPKGGI
+70 P
-77 YTIWNVK
+77 
-84 NIDGQVYYSIQT
+84 
-96 DLKYWIPATAT
+96 
-107 EGTVT
+107 
-112 YKSGNTTYTLKSDG
+112 
-126 KKVTTSTSTKK
+126 
-137 AVKKTNSNKNTKKV
+137 
-151 VKESTKKT
+151 KKT
-159 ATKTINGVKY
+159 ASKKAASNKITLVRNAYVYDKNGKRLDKYMGSAKYTTIAKGVTVTSTGTKTINGVKY

-261 GKTTSNQES
+261 GKTTSSQES

-392 YKIGDN
+392 YKISDN

-488 LSSGRGYLKQSDVA
+488 LSSGRGYLKKSDVA

-519 DVTVATAADKTK
+519 DVTVATAANKAK

-538 ATSVKNSEAY
+538 ATSVKSSEAY
-548 KFASSDAKAAYDR
+548 KLASSDVKAAYDK
-561 AITNGTAVNN
+561 AISDGTTVNN

-592 KLNGKKITVSSISN
+592 KLDGKRVAVANMTN
-606 LTPAE
+606 LTSDEMAAIIK
-611 VTSIVQLVATA
+611 VVANA
-622 NNVPESSIQL
+622 NNVAESSVQL
-632 SNSGALTIVT
+632 TT
-642 NGYTQV
+642 NGSLSISVNGAAQI
-648 LNLSDYVTQ
+648 LNLGDYVTQ
-657 TSATSTN
+657 AAVANN

>member
-1 MKLSHKLVMVSAAV
+1 MVSAAA
-15 LMGVSPVLGM
+15 LMSVAPLLGT
-25 AENTVSVQAA
+25 AENVNTVQAA
-35 TKSTNGVHNTYGK
+35 PKKTT
-48 NSKVKVTKT
+48 SKKAASNKITLVRNAYVYDK
-57 MKFVDR
+57 
-63 NGKKTSK
+63 NGKRLDKYMGSAKYT
-70 TAPKGGI
+70 TIAKG
-77 YTIWNVK
+77 V
-84 NIDGQVYYSIQT
+84 
-96 DLKYWIPATAT
+96 
-107 EGTVT
+107 TVT
-112 YKSGNTTYTLKSDG
+112 
-126 KKVTTSTSTKK
+126 STG
-137 AVKKTNSNKNTKKV
+137 
-151 VKESTKKT
+151 
-159 ATKTINGVKY
+159 TKTINGVKY

-293 DKNGKRIN
+293 DNNGKRIN

-345 RTVKATSITMK
+345 RTVKVTSITMK

-392 YKIGDN
+392 YKISDN

-488 LSSGRGYLKQSDVA
+488 LSSGRGYLKDSDVA
-502 VSGKIL
+502 VSGKTL
-508 TPVNTPEQARA
+508 TPVNTPEQARE
-519 DVTVATAADKTK
+519 DVTVATAANKAK

-548 KFASSDAKAAYDR
+548 KLASSDVKAAYDK
-561 AITNGTAVNN
+561 AISDGTTVNN

-592 KLNGKKITVSSISN
+592 KLDGKRVAVANMTN
-606 LTPAE
+606 LTSDEMAAIIK
-611 VTSIVQLVATA
+611 VVANA
-622 NNVPESSIQL
+622 NNVAESSVQL
-632 SNSGALTIVT
+632 TT
-642 NGYTQV
+642 NGSLSISVNGAAQI
-648 LNLSDYVTQ
+648 LNLGDYVTQ
-657 TSATSTN
+657 AAVANN

>member
-1 MKLSHKLVMVSAAV
+1 MVSAAA
-15 LMGVSPVLGM
+15 LMSVAPLLGT
-25 AENTVSVQAA
+25 AENVNTVQAA
-35 TKSTNGVHNTYGK
+35 
-48 NSKVKVTKT
+48 
-57 MKFVDR
+57 
-63 NGKKTSK
+63 
-70 TAPKGGI
+70 P
-77 YTIWNVK
+77 
-84 NIDGQVYYSIQT
+84 
-96 DLKYWIPATAT
+96 
-107 EGTVT
+107 
-112 YKSGNTTYTLKSDG
+112 
-126 KKVTTSTSTKK
+126 
-137 AVKKTNSNKNTKKV
+137 
-151 VKESTKKT
+151 KKT
-159 ATKTINGVKY
+159 ASKKAASNKITLVRNAYVYDKNGKRLDKYMGSAKYTTIAKGVTVTSTGTKTINGVKY

-293 DKNGKRIN
+293 DNNGKRIN

-345 RTVKATSITMK
+345 RTVKVTSITMK

-392 YKIGDN
+392 YKISDN

-502 VSGKIL
+502 VSGKTL
-508 TPVNTPEQARA
+508 TPVNTPEQARE
-519 DVTVATAADKTK
+519 DVTVATAANKAK

-538 ATSVKNSEAY
+538 ATSVKSSEAY
-548 KFASSDAKAAYDR
+548 KLASSDVKAAYDK
-561 AITNGTAVNN
+561 AISDGTTVNN

-592 KLNGKKITVSSISN
+592 KLDGKRVAVANMTN
-606 LTPAE
+606 LTSDEIAAIIK
-611 VTSIVQLVATA
+611 VVANA
-622 NNVPESSIQL
+622 NNVAESSVQL
-632 SNSGALTIVT
+632 TT
-642 NGYTQV
+642 NGSLSISVNGAAQI
-648 LNLSDYVTQ
+648 LNLGDYVTQ
-657 TSATSTN
+657 AAVVNN

>member
-1 MKLSHKLVMVSAAV
+1 MKLSHKLVMVSAAA
-15 LMGVSPVLGM
+15 LMSVAPLLGT
-25 AENTVSVQAA
+25 AENVNTVQAA
-35 TKSTNGVHNTYGK
+35 
-48 NSKVKVTKT
+48 
-57 MKFVDR
+57 
-63 NGKKTSK
+63 
-70 TAPKGGI
+70 P
-77 YTIWNVK
+77 
-84 NIDGQVYYSIQT
+84 
-96 DLKYWIPATAT
+96 
-107 EGTVT
+107 
-112 YKSGNTTYTLKSDG
+112 
-126 KKVTTSTSTKK
+126 
-137 AVKKTNSNKNTKKV
+137 
-151 VKESTKKT
+151 KKT
-159 ATKTINGVKY
+159 ASKKAASNKITLVRNAYVYDKNGKRLDKYMGSAKYTTIAKGVTVTSTGTKTINGVKY

-293 DKNGKRIN
+293 DNNGKRIN

-309 LKGAAIDVYGIETI
+309 LKGATIDVYGIETI

-392 YKIGDN
+392 YKISDN

-488 LSSGRGYLKQSDVA
+488 LSSGRGYLKDTDVA
-502 VSGKIL
+502 VSGKTL
-508 TPVNTPEQARA
+508 TPVNTPEQARE
-519 DVTVATAADKTK
+519 DVTVATAANKAK

-548 KFASSDAKAAYDR
+548 KLASSDVKAAYDK
-561 AITNGTAVNN
+561 AISDGTTVNN

-592 KLNGKKITVSSISN
+592 KLDGKRVAVANMTN
-606 LTPAE
+606 LTSDEMAAIIK
-611 VTSIVQLVATA
+611 VVANA
-622 NNVPESSIQL
+622 NNVAESSVQL
-632 SNSGALTIVT
+632 TT
-642 NGYTQV
+642 NGSLSISVNGAAQI
-648 LNLSDYVTQ
+648 LNLGDYVTQ
-657 TSATSTN
+657 AAVANN